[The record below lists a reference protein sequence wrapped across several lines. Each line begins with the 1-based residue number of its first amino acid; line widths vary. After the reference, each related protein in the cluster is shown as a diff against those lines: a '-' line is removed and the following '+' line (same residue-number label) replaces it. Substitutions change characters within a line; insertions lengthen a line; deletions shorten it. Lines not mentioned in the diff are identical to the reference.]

1 MASANVVVPYLERLL
16 DRHLSALF
24 RELSAVMVT
33 GPRAAGKTT
42 TAGQLA
48 RTVIRL
54 DQPGQA
60 AAFRADPDAAL
71 GALAEPIL
79 LDEWQE
85 VPEVL
90 GAVRRA
96 VDTDGHPGRFILTG
110 SVRADLKD
118 HVWPG
123 TGRIVR
129 LQMYGLTMREQ
140 LRRLQGETFLA
151 RLAKADLSAFQL
163 PSQVPTLP
171 DYIALALRGG
181 FPEPILKNF
190 SEPVLR
196 RWLVSYIDQLLTH
209 DVPGLVRDPDR
220 LRKFFDVMAL
230 NSAGV
235 PTDVTIRTAADVE
248 YRTAERFETLLSD
261 VFVLENVPAYAN
273 NRLERLVRLPK
284 RYIVDPALVGASVGM
299 DAAAMLGDP
308 DLFGRLLDTFVM
320 AQLRPELDL
329 EAMPP
334 RLYHLRDANGRRE
347 VDIVSEHAAKS
358 ITGIEVKA
366 TASPAKDDA
375 KHLIYLRDELGD
387 RFLAGAVL
395 HTGPSAFE
403 LAPRIFALPICS
415 IWG

>member
-1 MASANVVVPYLERLL
+1 MASANVAVPYLGRLL
-16 DRHLSALF
+16 DRQLSALF
-24 RELSAVMVT
+24 RELPAVMVT

-42 TAGQLA
+42 TAGRLA

-96 VDTDGHPGRFILTG
+96 VDADGHPGRFILTG

-151 RLAKADLSAFQL
+151 RLAKADLSAFRL

-209 DVPGLVRDPDR
+209 DVPGLVRDPNR
-220 LRKFFDVMAL
+220 LRTFFDVMAL

-235 PTDVTIRTAADVE
+235 PTDATIRTAADVQ

-273 NRLERLVRLPK
+273 NRLARLVKLPK

-299 DAAAMLGDP
+299 DAAGMLGDP

-347 VDIVSEHAAKS
+347 VDIVSEHAATS

>member
-1 MASANVVVPYLERLL
+1 MASANVAVPYLPRLVDGL
-16 DRHLSALF
+16 LAALF
-24 RELSAVMVT
+24 KELSAVMVT

-54 DQPGQA
+54 DQPARA

-71 GALAEPIL
+71 RVLPEPVL

-96 VDTDGHPGRFILTG
+96 VEADGHPGRFILTG

-129 LQMYGLTMREQ
+129 LPMHGLTMREQ
-140 LRRLQGETFLA
+140 QRQLHGETFLT
-151 RLAKADLSAFQL
+151 RLAKADISVFTL
-163 PSQVPTLP
+163 PSDVPTLP
-171 DYIALALRGG
+171 DYIELALRGG
-181 FPEPILKNF
+181 FPEPIVKNF
-190 SEPVLR
+190 SQPVLR
-196 RWLVSYIDQLLTH
+196 RWLVSYIEQLLTH
-209 DVPGLVRDPDR
+209 DVPGLIRDPDR
-220 LRKFFDVMAL
+220 LRRFFDVMAL

-261 VFVLENVPAYAN
+261 VFVLESVPAYSN
-273 NRLERLVRLPK
+273 NRLRRLIKLPK

-299 DAAAMLGDP
+299 DAAAILGDP

-320 AQLRPELDL
+320 AQLRPELAL

-334 RLYHLRDANGRRE
+334 RLYHLRDTNGRRV
-347 VDIVSEHAAKS
+347 VDIVSEHAATTV
-358 ITGIEVKA
+358 TGIEVKA
-366 TASPAKDDA
+366 TAAPTKDDA
-375 KHLIYLRDELGD
+375 KHLIYLREELAD

-395 HTGPSAFE
+395 HTGPAAFE
-403 LAPRIFALPICS
+403 LGPRIFALPICS